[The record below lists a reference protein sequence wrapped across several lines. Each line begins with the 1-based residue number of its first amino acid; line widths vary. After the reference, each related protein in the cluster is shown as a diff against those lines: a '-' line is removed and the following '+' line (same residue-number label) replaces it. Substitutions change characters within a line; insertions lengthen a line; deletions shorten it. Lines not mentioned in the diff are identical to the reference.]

1 MPVDATDLGVDY
13 LTIAGH
19 KFYGPR
25 VGALYIRGLEDK
37 ETPSYPLL
45 LGGGQE
51 RGHRSGWVELVGG
64 ASRRH
69 Y

>member
-1 MPVDATDLGVDY
+1 LGKVPVDAASLGVDY

-37 ETPSYPLL
+37 ATPSYPFV

-51 RGHRSGWVELVGG
+51 RGHRSGWVELGRVK
-64 ASRRH
+64 